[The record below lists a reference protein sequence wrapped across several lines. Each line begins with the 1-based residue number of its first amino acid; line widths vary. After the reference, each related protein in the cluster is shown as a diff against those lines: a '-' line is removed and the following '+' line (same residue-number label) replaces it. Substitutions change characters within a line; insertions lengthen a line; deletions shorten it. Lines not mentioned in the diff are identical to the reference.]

1 MKNILI
7 ILISLLAF
15 SCKAQT
21 ISLEQEAQ
29 CSNNPNCPDYTYAK
43 DINNSLDKYIGTWK
57 GTYNGKIYEMKFNK
71 SLYQD
76 FMGLKRDII
85 TGRVRIKTDTTS
97 GLVGLS
103 IYDNFNETNDDKTRF
118 SGLGFQSD
126 LQSYKMYF
134 AGNSPKG
141 CLNRGRI
148 YLKIKT
154 NTPNQ
159 MTIVY
164 WSDND
169 IVIGDCP
176 SAFEQTFPEKQLIIL
191 TKQ

>member
-7 ILISLLAF
+7 ILISLFAI
-15 SCKAQT
+15 SCKSQT
-21 ISLEQEAQ
+21 VSLETVAQ
-29 CSNNPNCPDYTYAK
+29 CIGNPNCPEYNYAK
-43 DINNSLDKYIGTWK
+43 DINNSLDKYVGIWK
-57 GTYNGKIYEMKFNK
+57 GAFNGKIYELKFVKGLWADLGEK
-71 SLYQD
+71 S
-76 FMGLKRDII
+76 DILV
-85 TGRVRIKTDTTS
+85 GRIRISTDAPS

-103 IYDNFNETNDDKTRF
+103 IYDNFNETNDNKTKF

-126 LQSYKMYF
+126 LQSYEMYF
-134 AGNSPKG
+134 AGSSPKG

-148 YLKIKT
+148 YLRIKT

-176 SAFEQTFPEKQLIIL
+176 STFEQTFPEKQLITL